1 MAVNKVVY
9 VNECGLPLNAVDWLV
24 THHRSKAPEREQ
36 MIRDLQI
43 APGSLIIDAGC
54 GPGLWIPLLAHAIGS
69 AGRILGIDIS
79 TESLVTAQRR
89 GAGKWYQSQVQ
100 YKQATLEQLPVEPGT
115 ADLILWASGH
125 QGHRFWHHALLQY

>member
-43 APGSLIIDAGC
+43 ALGSLVIDAGC

-69 AGRILGIDIS
+69 ARRILGIDIS
-79 TESLVTAQRR
+79 TEALVTAQRR
-89 GAGKWYQSQVQ
+89 CPRNWYQSQLH
-100 YKQATLEQLPVEPGT
+100 YKHTPLKQLPY
-115 ADLILWASGH
+115 H
-125 QGHRFWHHALLQY
+125 

>member
-43 APGSLIIDAGC
+43 ALGSLEIDAGC

-79 TESLVTAQRR
+79 TQALVTTQRR
-89 GAGKWYQSQVQ
+89 GAAKRDPSQA
-100 YKQATLEQLPVEPGT
+100 KNKDATLEQQSVQADT
-115 ADLILWASGH
+115 AELTFSA
-125 QGHRFWHHALLQY
+125 